1 MRVGVFL
8 SALTMFVSLLGSAAF
23 GADGP
28 PWALISTE
36 VDEEASPPGFMD
48 RQVLQLDSPNYA
60 WPGSLYFDPGTEIF
74 GEETGLDA
82 IHLLG
87 GLICFSTEVD
97 IVYQGVTYLDEQL
110 LCWNGS
116 TLSTAP
122 SIDLFNGYLGDD
134 YGLDAACYV
143 DAAWII
149 STEVGGSFDS
159 GASFTDGDAII
170 VYSDGGSRVISM
182 EPFFG
187 MNVGLDAL
195 HAYHEFPTD
204 NDPEQL
210 ELIMSTEVDG
220 SIFDPD
226 SQTLLDFNDEDILSL
241 HIHYDASLGSWALDS
256 AEVSWIGVDK
266 MGSDVGLD
274 ALYLGVIPEP
284 ATVLVAGLGLSVLV
298 ARLRRK
304 K

>member
-1 MRVGVFL
+1 MRLGVFL
-8 SALTMFVSLLGSAAF
+8 SVLTMFVLLLGAAALAA
-23 GADGP
+23 GDP
-28 PWALISTE
+28 TWALISTE
-36 VDEEASPPGFMD
+36 VDDQVLPSAFMD
-48 RQVLQLDSPNYA
+48 RQVLQLAAPDYT
-60 WPGSLYFDPGTEIF
+60 WPGGLFFDPGTAIF

-97 IVYQGVTYLDEQL
+97 IVYGGVTYLDEQL
-110 LCWNGS
+110 LCWNGL

-134 YGLDAACYV
+134 YGLDAACFT

-159 GASFTDGDAII
+159 GFSFTDGDAII
-170 VYSDGGSRVISM
+170 VYQDGGSKVIHM

-195 HAYHEFPTD
+195 HAYHEIQVN
-204 NDPEQL
+204 NDAEQL
-210 ELIMSTEVDG
+210 ELIISTEVDG
-220 SIFDPD
+220 SICDPE
-226 SQTLLDFNDEDILSL
+226 SGLSLDFNDEDILSL
-241 HIHYDASLGSWALDS
+241 QIHYDVTLGNWVLDR

-284 ATVLVAGLGLSVLV
+284 ATMLLAGLGLGALV
-298 ARLRRK
+298 VRLRKRK
-304 K
+304 